1 MFAGICCISEY
12 ITLQRGQNIV
22 TSMSQK
28 MLVGDGIDE
37 AFGFTK
43 SRSKLN
49 FISQKQQLIQF

>member
-12 ITLQRGQNIV
+12 ITLQRGRNIV
-22 TSMSQK
+22 ISMSQK

-43 SRSKLN
+43 SR
-49 FISQKQQLIQF
+49 